1 MSRRGGGGGGRR
13 SDSRRD
19 QPAPSPS
26 PTFQRGGG
34 GGRGGGGRGRG
45 GGGGRAGGSE
55 STPAPAEVVVV
66 PYQASTS
73 TDPAPAPAPSP
84 AASSSS
90 GAVASLSREVEQKL
104 TLQSPATEVSPPSS
118 LKALRFPARPSYGK
132 LGRKCVVRANH
143 FLVQVA
149 DRDLHHYDVSIT
161 PEVKSKKVNRDILTL
176 LERLYGASHLGNRKA
191 AYDGR
196 KSLYTA
202 GELPFSSKEFIIKLP
217 DNDGQAGSSSSK
229 KREQEFKVTIK
240 FASKPDLH
248 HLQQFLRSR
257 QLDIPQETIQ
267 VLDVVLRGKP
277 SEIYT
282 VVGRSFFD
290 RSLGDPGELGD
301 GIEYWKGYY
310 QSLRPTQMGLA
321 LNIDVSARAFF
332 EPILVTDFVM
342 KHFNIRGPL
351 KPLTDHERLK
361 LKKALKGIKVA
372 CNHLQHMKTYKI
384 SGVSNEPLN
393 RLMFTL
399 DDQRTRVSVASYFG
413 EKYKIQLKYAMWPA
427 LQAGSATKPVYLPM
441 EVCSIVAG
449 QRYSKKL
456 NERQV
461 TNLLR
466 ATCQRPH
473 ERQKSIGAI
482 VKKNNYS
489 EEDLVKEFGIHV
501 GNEMAM
507 VDARVLP
514 PPLLLY
520 HGTGR
525 EATENP
531 RMGQW
536 NMINKKLVNG
546 GVVDY
551 WACVNFSSRNQDVHH
566 HFCED
571 LVSMCNS
578 RGMAF
583 QGRPVIPSRPYP
595 ANQIERVLV
604 DVHAQCN
611 KILSGKQL
619 QLLIVILPDFTGSY
633 GTIKRV
639 CETELGIVSQCC
651 QPRQAAKGNRQYL
664 ENLSLKINVKVGG
677 RNTVLHD
684 AIQRKIPN
692 VSDVPTIIFGADVTH
707 PQPGEDSSPSIAAVV
722 ASMDWPEVT
731 KYRGL
736 VSAQHHREEIIQ
748 DLYKSYRDPVK
759 GFVHGGMIRE
769 LLIAFRRSTGVKPKR
784 IIFYRD
790 GVSEGQFSQVLLY
803 EMDAIRKA
811 CASLE
816 DGYLPPVTFVVVQKR
831 HHTRLFPADP
841 NSRDLTDRSG
851 NILPGTVVDTQI
863 CHPTEFDF
871 YLNSHAGIQGTSR
884 PTHYHVL
891 FDENRFNA
899 DALQLVTNSLCYTYA
914 RCTRSVSIVPPAYYA
929 HLAAFR
935 ARYYIEG
942 DISDEASS
950 SGGTR
955 NAPRAVRPLPV
966 IKDNV
971 KDVMFYV

>member
-1 MSRRGGGGGGRR
+1 MSRRGGGGGWR
-13 SDSRRD
+13 SESRWD
-19 QPAPSPS
+19 QPASSPPSPA
-26 PTFQRGGG
+26 FLRG
-34 GGRGGGGRGRG
+34 GGRGGRG
-45 GGGGRAGGSE
+45 GGYG
-55 STPAPAEVVVV
+55 STPATQPPPAAVVVV
-66 PYQASTS
+66 PSQASTS
-73 TDPAPAPAPSP
+73 TATTPP
-84 AASSSS
+84 ASSSS
-90 GAVASLSREVEQKL
+90 SGGVASLGRELRQKL
-104 TLQSPATEVSPPSS
+104 AMQSPATEVCPPSS
-118 LKALRFPARPSYGK
+118 MKALRFPARPSSGK
-132 LGRKCVVRANH
+132 LGKKCLVRANH

-149 DRDLHHYDVSIT
+149 DSDIHHYDVSIT
-161 PEVKSKKVNRDILTL
+161 PKVTSKKVNRAILAQ
-176 LERLYGASHLGNRKA
+176 LESLYRASHLGNRRA

-202 GELPFSSKEFIIKLP
+202 GLLPFFSKEFVIKLA
-217 DNDGQAGSSSSK
+217 DDDGQARSCNPE
-229 KREQEFKVTIK
+229 KREREFTVTIK
-240 FASKPDLH
+240 FASKPGDN
-248 HLQQFLRSR
+248 SSG
-257 QLDIPQETIQ
+257 QLDFPQETIHA
-267 VLDVVLRGKP
+267 LGIVLRGKP
-277 SEIYT
+277 SEVYT
-282 VVGRSFFD
+282 VVERSFFD
-290 RSLGDPGELGD
+290 PSLGDPGELGD

-342 KHFNIRGPL
+342 KHLNIKGPL
-351 KPLTDHERLK
+351 RPLTEHDRLK
-361 LKKALKGIKVA
+361 LKKALRGIKVA
-372 CNHLQHMKTYKI
+372 CNHLQHENTCKI

-393 RLMFTL
+393 NLMFTL
-399 DDQRTRVSVASYFG
+399 DDQRIRVSVANYFR
-413 EKYKIQLKYAMWPA
+413 EKYRIQLKYAIWPA
-427 LQAGSATKPVYLPM
+427 LQVGSATKPIYLPM
-441 EVCSIVAG
+441 EVCSIVEG

-461 TNLLR
+461 IHLLR

-473 ERQKSIGAI
+473 ERQKSIEAM
-482 VKKNNYS
+482 VRKTNYS
-489 EEDLVKEFGIHV
+489 EEALVKEFGIHV

-514 PPLLLY
+514 PPLLIY
-520 HGTGR
+520 HGTGK
-525 EATENP
+525 EAMENP

-536 NMINKKLVNG
+536 NMINKKFVNG
-546 GVVDY
+546 GAVDY

-566 HFCED
+566 CFCKD
-571 LVSMCNS
+571 LINMCNG

-595 ANQIERVLV
+595 ANQIEKVLV

-611 KILSGKQL
+611 KILTGKQL

-664 ENLSLKINVKVGG
+664 ENLSLKINIKVGG

-684 AIQRKIPN
+684 AIQRRIPN
-692 VSDVPTIIFGADVTH
+692 VSDVPTIIFGAAITH
-707 PQPGEDSSPSIAAVV
+707 PHPGEDSSPSITAVV

-748 DLYKSYRDPVK
+748 DLYKSYQDPVK

-841 NSRDLTDRSG
+841 NSRDLTDWSG

-871 YLNSHAGIQGTSR
+871 YLNSHAGIQGTNR
-884 PTHYHVL
+884 PTRYHVL
-891 FDENRFNA
+891 FDENRFSA
-899 DALQLVTNSLCYTYA
+899 DAMQLVTNSLCYTYA
-914 RCTRSVSIVPPAYYA
+914 RCTRSVSVVPPAYYA

-955 NAPRAVRPLPV
+955 NAPRVVRPLPV